1 VSGLRFQVPEPL
13 ERAYAARRCEMTTPT
28 SPPGLLRPVSTR
40 FTLALERASGA
51 AAAFFG
57 APLDVTGSFRP
68 GSGAGPGAV
77 RRLSDS
83 LETYSPALDRDL
95 EDLVLVD
102 LGDLELYGLGVD
114 DALEAVAGAMAD
126 AAGAA
131 RLAVMLGG
139 EHTVSLGGFRGIR
152 RIHPEAVL
160 VQLDAH
166 ADLRESYDGEP
177 LTHATWAYHAGVEFG
192 FDSLVQLGLRSGARE
207 EWSRTR
213 RTAWSS
219 HGLELTEAL
228 RALLSD
234 RPLYLTVDIDVL
246 DPSAAPG
253 TGCPEPGG
261 ASYAELERFVHGLAG
276 LRVVAVD
283 VVEVAPTLD
292 PSEITAAAAA
302 KIVRDAVLLFGA
314 GE

>member
-1 VSGLRFQVPEPL
+1 
-13 ERAYAARRCEMTTPT
+13 MTIPT
-28 SPPGLLRPVSTR
+28 SVPGRLRPVSPR
-40 FTLALERASGA
+40 FTLSSDERRAEA

-57 APLDVTGSFRP
+57 APLDATTSFRS
-68 GSGAGPGAV
+68 GTGAGPGAV

-95 EDLVLVD
+95 EDLILVD
-102 LGDLELYGLGVD
+102 LGDIDLGGAEVE
-114 DALEAVAGAMAD
+114 EAVEAIAD
-126 AAGAA
+126 TMVAAATTA

-152 RIHPEAVL
+152 RIHTDAIL

-166 ADLRESYDGEP
+166 ADLRATYGGRA
-177 LTHATWAYHAGVEFG
+177 LTHATWAYHAGAEFG
-192 FDSLVQLGLRSGARE
+192 FDSIVQLGLRSGARE
-207 EWSRTR
+207 EWPRTR
-213 RTAWSS
+213 DTNWSARE
-219 HGLELTEAL
+219 LELPDAV
-228 RALLSD
+228 RARISD
-234 RPLYLTVDIDVL
+234 RPVYLTVDIDVL

-261 ASYAELERFVHGLAG
+261 ATFAELEAFLHGLAG
-276 LRVVAVD
+276 LRVVAMD
-283 VVEVAPTLD
+283 VVEVAPALD

-302 KIVRDAVLLFGA
+302 KIVRDAVMLFGA

>member
-1 VSGLRFQVPEPL
+1 MTIPTSVSGR
-13 ERAYAARRCEMTTPT
+13 
-28 SPPGLLRPVSTR
+28 LRPVSPR
-40 FTLALERASGA
+40 FTLSSEERRVGA

-57 APLDVTGSFRP
+57 APLDATTSFRS
-68 GSGAGPGAV
+68 GTGAGPGAI

-95 EDLVLVD
+95 EDLTLVD
-102 LGDLELYGLGVD
+102 LGDLDLDGTGV
-114 DALEAVAGAMAD
+114 EQAVAAIAD
-126 AAGAA
+126 AMEEAAGVG
-131 RLAVMLGG
+131 RLPVMFGG
-139 EHTVSLGGFRGIR
+139 EHTVSLGGFRGIKR
-152 RIHPEAVL
+152 VHPDAIL

-166 ADLRESYDGEP
+166 ADLRASYEGLA
-177 LTHATWAYHAGVEFG
+177 LTHATWAYYAGAEFG
-192 FDSLVQLGLRSGARE
+192 FDSIVQLGLRSGARE
-207 EWSRTR
+207 EWPRTR
-213 RTAWSS
+213 DTVWSA
-219 HGLELTEAL
+219 GELDLPDAV
-228 RALLSD
+228 RARISD
-234 RPLYLTVDIDVL
+234 RPVYLTVDIDVL

-261 ASYAELERFVHGLAG
+261 ATFAELEGFFHGLAG

-283 VVEVAPTLD
+283 VVEVAPALD

>member
-1 VSGLRFQVPEPL
+1 MTIPTSVSGR
-13 ERAYAARRCEMTTPT
+13 
-28 SPPGLLRPVSTR
+28 LRPVSPR
-40 FTLALERASGA
+40 FTLSSEERRAEA

-57 APLDVTGSFRP
+57 APLDATTSFRS
-68 GSGAGPGAV
+68 GTGAGPSAV

-95 EDLVLVD
+95 EDLTLVD
-102 LGDLELYGLGVD
+102 LGDLDLDGAGV
-114 DALEAVAGAMAD
+114 EQAVAAIAD
-126 AAGAA
+126 AMEEAAGVG
-131 RLAVMLGG
+131 RLPVMFGG
-139 EHTVSLGGFRGIR
+139 EHTVSLGGFRGIKR
-152 RIHPEAVL
+152 VHPDAIL

-166 ADLRESYDGEP
+166 ADLRASYEGLA
-177 LTHATWAYHAGVEFG
+177 LTHATWAYYAGAEFG
-192 FDSLVQLGLRSGARE
+192 FDSIVQLGLRSGARE

-213 RTAWSS
+213 DTAWSA
-219 HGLELTEAL
+219 GELELPDAV
-228 RALLSD
+228 RARISD
-234 RPLYLTVDIDVL
+234 RPVYLTVDIDVL

-261 ASYAELERFVHGLAG
+261 ATFAELEGFLHGLAG
-276 LRVVAVD
+276 LRVAAVD
-283 VVEVAPTLD
+283 VVEVAPALD

>member
-1 VSGLRFQVPEPL
+1 
-13 ERAYAARRCEMTTPT
+13 MTIPT
-28 SPPGLLRPVSTR
+28 SVPGRLRPVSPR
-40 FTLALERASGA
+40 FTLSSDERRAEA

-57 APLDVTGSFRP
+57 APLDATTSFRS
-68 GSGAGPGAV
+68 GTGAGPGAV

-95 EDLVLVD
+95 EDLILVD
-102 LGDLELYGLGVD
+102 LGDLDLGGAEVE
-114 DALEAVAGAMAD
+114 EAVEAIAD
-126 AAGAA
+126 TMVAAATTA

-152 RIHPEAVL
+152 RIHTDAIL

-166 ADLRESYDGEP
+166 ADLRATYGGRA
-177 LTHATWAYHAGVEFG
+177 LTHATWAYHAGAEFG
-192 FDSLVQLGLRSGARE
+192 FDSIVQLGLRSGARE
-207 EWSRTR
+207 EWPRTR
-213 RTAWSS
+213 DTNWSARE
-219 HGLELTEAL
+219 LELPDAV
-228 RALLSD
+228 RARISD
-234 RPLYLTVDIDVL
+234 RPVYLTVDIDVL

-261 ASYAELERFVHGLAG
+261 ATFAELEAFLHGLAG
-276 LRVVAVD
+276 LRVVAMD
-283 VVEVAPTLD
+283 VVEVAPALD

-302 KIVRDAVLLFGA
+302 KIVRDAVMLFGA

>member
-1 VSGLRFQVPEPL
+1 
-13 ERAYAARRCEMTTPT
+13 MTIPT
-28 SPPGLLRPVSTR
+28 SVPGRLRPVSPR
-40 FTLALERASGA
+40 FTLSSDERRAEA

-57 APLDVTGSFRP
+57 APLDATTSFRS
-68 GSGAGPGAV
+68 GTGAGPSAV

-95 EDLVLVD
+95 EDLTLVD
-102 LGDLELYGLGVD
+102 LGDLDLGDTGVE
-114 DALEAVAGAMAD
+114 EAVEAIAD
-126 AAGAA
+126 AMTEAASAA
-131 RLAVMLGG
+131 RLPVMLGG
-139 EHTVSLGGFRGIR
+139 EHTVSLGGFRGIK
-152 RIHPEAVL
+152 RIHPDALL

-166 ADLRESYDGEP
+166 ADLRASYEGRP
-177 LTHATWAYHAGVEFG
+177 LTHATWAYHAGTEFG

-207 EWSRTR
+207 EWPRTR
-213 RTAWSS
+213 DTTWSS
-219 HGLELTEAL
+219 RELELPDAV
-228 RALLSD
+228 RARISD
-234 RPLYLTVDIDVL
+234 RPVYLTVDIDVL
-246 DPSAAPG
+246 DPSVAPG

-261 ASYAELERFVHGLAG
+261 AAFAELEAFLHGLAG

-283 VVEVAPTLD
+283 VVEVAPALD

>member
-1 VSGLRFQVPEPL
+1 
-13 ERAYAARRCEMTTPT
+13 MTIPT
-28 SPPGLLRPVSTR
+28 SVPGRLRPVSPR
-40 FTLALERASGA
+40 FTLSSDERRAEA

-57 APLDVTGSFRP
+57 APLDATTSFRS
-68 GSGAGPGAV
+68 GTGAGPGAV

-95 EDLVLVD
+95 EDLILVD
-102 LGDLELYGLGVD
+102 LGDIDLGGAEVE
-114 DALEAVAGAMAD
+114 EAVEAIAD
-126 AAGAA
+126 TMVAAATTA

-152 RIHPEAVL
+152 RIHTDAIL

-166 ADLRESYDGEP
+166 ADLRATYGGRA
-177 LTHATWAYHAGVEFG
+177 LTHATWAYHAGAEFG
-192 FDSLVQLGLRSGARE
+192 FDSIVQLGLRSGARE
-207 EWSRTR
+207 EWPRTR
-213 RTAWSS
+213 DTNWSARE
-219 HGLELTEAL
+219 LELPDAV
-228 RALLSD
+228 RARISD
-234 RPLYLTVDIDVL
+234 RPVYLTVDIDVL

-261 ASYAELERFVHGLAG
+261 ATFAELEAFLHGLAG
-276 LRVVAVD
+276 LRVVAMD
-283 VVEVAPTLD
+283 VVEVAPALD

>member
-1 VSGLRFQVPEPL
+1 
-13 ERAYAARRCEMTTPT
+13 MTIPIEA
-28 SPPGLLRPVSTR
+28 PGRLRPVSSR
-40 FTLALERASGA
+40 FTLASKERRAGA

-57 APLDVTGSFRP
+57 APLDATGSFRP
-68 GSGAGPGAV
+68 GMGAGPGAV

-95 EDLVLVD
+95 EDLTLVD
-102 LGDLELYGLGVD
+102 LGDVD
-114 DALEAVAGAMAD
+114 LEALSVD
-126 AAGAA
+126 AALDAIADTMEEAAGVA
-131 RLAVMLGG
+131 RLPVMFGG

-152 RIHPEAVL
+152 RIHADAML

-166 ADLRESYDGEP
+166 ADLRESYEGRS
-177 LTHATWAYHAGVEFG
+177 LTHATWAYHAGSEFG
-192 FDSLVQLGLRSGARE
+192 FESLVQLGLRSGARE
-207 EWSRTR
+207 EWPRTR
-213 RTAWSS
+213 ETAWSS
-219 HGLELTEAL
+219 GELEIPDAV
-228 RALLSD
+228 RARLSEH
-234 RPLYLTVDIDVL
+234 PVYLTVDIDVL

-261 ASYAELERFVHGLAG
+261 VTYAELEEFLQGLAD

-283 VVEVAPTLD
+283 VVEVAPALD

-302 KIVRDAVLLFGA
+302 KVVRDSVLMFGA

>member
-1 VSGLRFQVPEPL
+1 MAIPISASGR
-13 ERAYAARRCEMTTPT
+13 
-28 SPPGLLRPVSTR
+28 LRPAPSR
-40 FTLALERASGA
+40 FTLATDERTAGA

-57 APLDVTGSFRP
+57 APLDATGSFRP
-68 GSGAGPGAV
+68 GMGAGPGAV

-95 EDLVLVD
+95 EDLALVD
-102 LGDLELYGLGVD
+102 LGDLDLDGLGVEAAV
-114 DALEAVAGAMAD
+114 DAIAETMEEAAR
-126 AAGAA
+126 AA
-131 RLAVMLGG
+131 RLPVMFGG

-152 RIHPEAVL
+152 RIHADAML

-166 ADLRESYDGEP
+166 ADLRDSYEGES

-207 EWSRTR
+207 EWPRTR
-213 RTAWSS
+213 ETAWSS
-219 HGLELTEAL
+219 GKLELSNAVREE
-228 RALLSD
+228 LSQH
-234 RPLYLTVDIDVL
+234 PVYLTVDIDVL

-261 ASYAELERFVHGLAG
+261 VTYAELETFLHGLAD

-283 VVEVAPTLD
+283 VVEVAPALD

-302 KIVRDAVLLFGA
+302 KIVRDAVLMFGA